1 MTIRIFQPDDLVKSI
16 ELFIHVFNDEP
27 WNDDWSNEKARLY
40 LSDIAGTPG
49 FIGIVATHNEELDGL
64 LFGVRKRW
72 WRGDEFY
79 IHEMCVRSDRQRSGI
94 GTRIFEYLDNYL
106 HDNGIGTITL
116 LTDRG
121 TAAEQFYKKNQFKE
135 INRIVF
141 MAKKID

>member
-1 MTIRIFQPDDLVKSI
+1 M
-16 ELFIHVFNDEP
+16 
-27 WNDDWSNEKARLY
+27 
-40 LSDIAGTPG
+40 
-49 FIGIVATHNEELDGL
+49 
-64 LFGVRKRW
+64 
-72 WRGDEFY
+72 
-79 IHEMCVRSDRQRSGI
+79 RSDRQRSGI

-121 TAAEQFYKKNQFKE
+121 TTAEQFYKKNQFKE